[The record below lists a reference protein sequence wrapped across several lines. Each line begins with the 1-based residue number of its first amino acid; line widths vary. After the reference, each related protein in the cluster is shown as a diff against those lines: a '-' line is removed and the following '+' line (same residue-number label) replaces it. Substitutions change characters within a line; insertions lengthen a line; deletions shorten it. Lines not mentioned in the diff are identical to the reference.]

1 MGCLAWSYQ
10 LLFLY
15 FFLFHSQTFA
25 TLCPHHQSFALLQFK
40 QLFSFKFKN
49 TSSLLCDEPYPKM
62 TSWKEDDDCCSWH
75 GVTCNRVT
83 GHVIDLDL
91 SCSWLYGNI
100 PPNSSLFFFPQLQ
113 RLNLAF
119 NDFNLSRISP
129 YFGQLISLTHLN
141 LSISKFIGPIP
152 AEISH
157 LSNLVSLDI
166 SSSYSFP
173 IRNNVYMFE
182 DVPMSIERHV
192 FERLVQNLT
201 VLKNLDLLFVDL
213 STIIPNSLMNLSS
226 SLTYLHLSYCNLQ
239 GNFPT
244 HILCLPNLQILL
256 LRGNFNLTGNFP
268 KFNWSSPL
276 KSLEVSDMSFSE
288 QLPNSISNLLSL
300 RELSLDNCTLV
311 GSIPT
316 SLGNL
321 TQLSLLSLRYNKFS
335 GQIPSFLSNFVQLR
349 FLDLSENYFIGQLP
363 NFFVNITHL
372 HILELSS
379 NQLSGPIPSHGN
391 DLQNVTDVFLNNNH
405 LNGTIPSW
413 LFTLPLLEIL
423 DLSDNQLTGHIHQFQ
438 SKSLIEWLCLEN
450 NRFNGFIPSSIFEL
464 VNLET
469 LFLSSNDFIGNVEL
483 HLFSKLKSLWQLDLS
498 YNSLSINF
506 AFKANSSFPQ
516 LQTLILSGCNLSEF
530 PSKTKL
536 KGNWP
541 FPQLY
546 NLALSGCNLSEFPS
560 ILRSVNQLW
569 RLDLS
574 NNKISSPIPNWMW
587 DIGKDTLSYLNLSHN
602 YLTTIEQL
610 PWKNLDTLD
619 LHSNMLQ
626 RSLPIPPPS
635 LEILLLSNNKFIGE
649 IPHLICNLSVIQI
662 LDLSN
667 NSLGGNIPKC
677 MGNFSS
683 LHVLDLRKNK
693 LNGTIPGSFAKGS
706 LLRTLNFNENE
717 LEGPIPRSLVNCTM
731 LEVLDVSNNKVID
744 TFPYW
749 LQSLPKLQVLIL
761 HSNKFYGSLWGCSE
775 TKRCFPKLKVFDLSN
790 NKFRGPLPAWYFKNL
805 QAMRDVSESDRKL
818 EYIGETYYQDSI
830 VVTLKGYEIE
840 LEKVISI
847 FTTIDFSN
855 NNFHGE
861 IPEVIGKLHA
871 LHLLNFSHNNLSGR
885 IPLSFENLTALESL
899 DISFNQLSGEIPNQL
914 ISLSFLSLLNLS
926 YNQLTGPIPRGNQFD
941 TFQNDSYIGN
951 PGLCGPPLSKKC
963 TNDELQ
969 SPIPSIFQD
978 EGNDLSWFDWKISL
992 MGYGSGLV
1000 LGVSTGYIVF
1010 TTRRPQWFVR
1020 IVERLQARMLRRLN
1034 RKYRGRRI

>member
-1 MGCLAWSYQ
+1 
-10 LLFLY
+10 
-15 FFLFHSQTFA
+15 
-25 TLCPHHQSFALLQFK
+25 
-40 QLFSFKFKN
+40 
-49 TSSLLCDEPYPKM
+49 M

-75 GVTCNRVT
+75 GVTCDRVT

-100 PPNSSLFFFPQLQ
+100 PSNSSLFFFPRLQ
-113 RLNLAF
+113 RLNLTF

-141 LSISKFIGPIP
+141 LSTSKFIGPIP
-152 AEISH
+152 VEIAL

-166 SSSYSFP
+166 SSDYYFP
-173 IRNNVYMFE
+173 IGNNFYGV

-201 VLKNLDLLFVDL
+201 VLKNLDLLFVDM
-213 STIIPNSLMNLSS
+213 STIIPNSLMNLTF
-226 SLTYLHLSYCNLQ
+226 SLTSLDLSYCNLQ

-256 LRGNFNLTGNFP
+256 LRDNFNLTDNFP

-276 KSLEVSDMSFSE
+276 KSLDVSDMNFSE

-321 TQLSLLSLRYNKFS
+321 TQLSLLSLRNNKFN
-335 GQIPSFLSNFVQLR
+335 GQIASFLSNFVQLR
-349 FLDLSENYFIGQLP
+349 LLDLSENYFTGQLP

-379 NQLSGPIPSHGN
+379 NQLNGPIPSHVN
-391 DLQNVTDVFLNNNH
+391 DLQNLYLVRLNNNY
-405 LNGTIPSW
+405 LNGTTPSW
-413 LFTLPLLEIL
+413 LFTQPLLIFL
-423 DLSDNQLTGHIHQFQ
+423 DLSDNRLTGHIHQFQ
-438 SKSLIEWLCLEN
+438 SKSLIYICLKN
-450 NRFNGFIPSSIFEL
+450 NRLNGFIPSSIFEQ
-464 VNLET
+464 VNLT
-469 LFLSSNDFIGNVEL
+469 DLSLSSNNFIRNVEL
-483 HLFSKLKSLWQLDLS
+483 QLFSKLKSLFWLDLS
-498 YNSLSINF
+498 YNSVVVNF
-506 AFKANSSFPQ
+506 AFKASSSFPQLQYLKLSGCNLSKFPSKTVLEVNSSFPQ
-516 LQTLILSGCNLSEF
+516 LDYLDLSN
-530 PSKTKL
+530 
-536 KGNWP
+536 
-541 FPQLY
+541 
-546 NLALSGCNLSEFPS
+546 CNLSEFPS
-560 ILRSVNQLW
+560 ILRSVNQLA

-587 DIGKDTLSYLNLSHN
+587 DIGKDTLSYLNLSRN

-610 PWKNLDTLD
+610 PWKNLRILD
-619 LHSNMLQ
+619 LHSNKLQ
-626 RSLPIPPPS
+626 GSFPIPPPS
-635 LEILLLSNNKFIGE
+635 LEILLLSNNKLIGE
-649 IPHLICNLSVIQI
+649 IPHSICNLSVIQI

-667 NSLGGNIPKC
+667 NSFGGNIPKC

-706 LLRTLNFNENE
+706 PLRTFNFNENK

-731 LEVLDVSNNKVID
+731 LEVLDISNNKVID

-749 LQSLPKLQVLIL
+749 LQSLPELQVLML
-761 HSNKFYGSLWGCSE
+761 HSNKFYGSVWDCSE
-775 TKRCFPKLKVFDLSN
+775 TKQCFPKLKFFDLSN

-805 QAMRDVSESDRKL
+805 QAMKDVSDGERKL

-885 IPLSFENLTALESL
+885 IPSSFENLTALESL
-899 DISFNQLSGEIPNQL
+899 DISFNQLSGGIPNQL
-914 ISLSFLSLLNLS
+914 IKLSFLSLLNLS
-926 YNQLTGPIPRGNQFD
+926 YNQLIGPIPRGNQFD

-951 PGLCGPPLSKKC
+951 LRLCGPPLSKKC

-969 SPIPSIFQD
+969 STIPSIFQGED
-978 EGNDLSWFDWKISL
+978 NDSSWFDWKISL

-1000 LGVSTGYIVF
+1000 LGITI
-1010 TTRRPQWFVR
+1010 
-1020 IVERLQARMLRRLN
+1020 A
-1034 RKYRGRRI
+1034 